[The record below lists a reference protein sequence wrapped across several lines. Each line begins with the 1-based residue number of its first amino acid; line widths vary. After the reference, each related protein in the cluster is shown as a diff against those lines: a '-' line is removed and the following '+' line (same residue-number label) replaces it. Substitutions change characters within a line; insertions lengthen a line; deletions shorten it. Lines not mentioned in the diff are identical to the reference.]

1 MSIQKNKEHEL
12 AVKQSLVSKNILINQ
27 LQERF
32 DQGQID
38 RMELEKEMF
47 ALLDI
52 DLELNRANNASI
64 QLGLASRRGSPGSD
78 ISNFYLLWLNEK

>member
-12 AVKQSLVSKNILINQ
+12 AVKQSLVSKNHANQ
-27 LQERF
+27 TATRKIH
-32 DQGQID
+32 QGQID

-52 DLELNRANNASI
+52 DLELNRAN
-64 QLGLASRRGSPGSD
+64 
-78 ISNFYLLWLNEK
+78 

>member
-1 MSIQKNKEHEL
+1 LSIQKNKEHEL
-12 AVKQSLVSKNILINQ
+12 AVKQSLVSKNMLINQ

-64 QLGLASRRGSPGSD
+64 QLGLVAEGVLRIRY
-78 ISNFYLLWLNEK
+78 FQLLFTMAYEK